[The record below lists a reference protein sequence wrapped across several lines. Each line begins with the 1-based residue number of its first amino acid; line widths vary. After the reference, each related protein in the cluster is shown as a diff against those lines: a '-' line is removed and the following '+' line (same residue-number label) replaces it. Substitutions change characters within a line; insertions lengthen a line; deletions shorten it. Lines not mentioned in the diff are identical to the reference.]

1 MAARMNILV
10 ILLDSLRRDYLGC
23 YHDLPRREGSLSRPV
38 QTSHLD
44 ALAAQSAVFTRAMVN
59 SFPCGPFRRD
69 AWTGRIEFPHRGW
82 GPLLDTDYT
91 HAQALGEAGYVTM
104 FITDNYPLVDSGYA
118 IQRSYTEVPVS
129 RSPGNYQRN
138 FAGWH
143 LVRGNQSDRWW
154 PADRAVTLPCAP
166 EKIRGGAHRMEL
178 YLQQSYGRRWEREW
192 FGPQVFQAAIDWLEE
207 NARRPF
213 FLWIDCFNT
222 HEPFDPP
229 RHYEDLYDPDYAGER
244 LIFPQYSH
252 VSLYRPEEVAHLR
265 AMYAGLVTM
274 MDVWIGRLLES
285 LRILRLLDRTLI
297 LFTSDHGFLL
307 GDRGLVGKSW
317 GGDPE
322 NFLWQGIADIPLLIR
337 HPEGAAAGERIDCLV
352 QTVDLYATILDVA
365 GIRSPEGIDGRS
377 LLPVVRGEQ
386 RLVRELGLYGTHAPL
401 VHVTDGRYTLFLSDP
416 AGPSGP
422 PRLYD
427 LESDPYQQQD
437 LLSQEPDV
445 ARRLHAFAEQEMAR
459 RGAAPKVLEFV
470 RRSRAALG

>member
-10 ILLDSLRRDYLGC
+10 ILLDSLRRDYLGW
-23 YHDLPRREGSLSRPV
+23 YSDLPRREGSLGRSV
-38 QTSHLD
+38 QTPHLD

-69 AWTGRIEFPHRGW
+69 AWTGRVEFPHRGW
-82 GPLLDTDYT
+82 GPLLETDYT

-129 RSPGNYQRN
+129 RAPGNYQRN
-138 FAGWH
+138 FTGWH

-154 PADRAVTLPCAP
+154 PADRPVTLPCAP

-178 YLQQSYGRRWEREW
+178 YLQQTYGRRWEREW

-229 RHYEDLYDPDYAGER
+229 RHYEELYDPGYEGER
-244 LIFPQYSH
+244 LIFPQYSR

-274 MDVWIGRLLES
+274 MDLWIGRLLES
-285 LRILRLLDRTLI
+285 LRVLRLLERTLI

-317 GGDPE
+317 SGDPE
-322 NFLWQGIADIPLLIR
+322 NFLWHGIADIPLLIR
-337 HPEGAAAGERIDCLV
+337 HPEGAAAGQRIDCLA
-352 QTVDLYATILDVA
+352 QTVDLYATILDAA
-365 GIRSPEGIDGRS
+365 GVRPPEGIDGRS
-377 LLPVVRGEQ
+377 LLPVLRGEQ
-386 RLVRELGLYGTHAPL
+386 RSVRELGLYGTHAPL

-427 LESDPYQQQD
+427 LESDPHQQRD
-437 LLSQEPDV
+437 VLSQRPDV

>member
-10 ILLDSLRRDYLGC
+10 ILLDSLRRDYLGW
-23 YHDLPRREGSLSRPV
+23 YSDLPRREGSLGRSV
-38 QTSHLD
+38 QTPHLD

-69 AWTGRIEFPHRGW
+69 AWTGRVEFPHRGW
-82 GPLLDTDYT
+82 GPLLETDYT

-129 RSPGNYQRN
+129 RAPGNYQRN
-138 FAGWH
+138 FTGWH

-154 PADRAVTLPCAP
+154 PADRPVTLPCAP

-178 YLQQSYGRRWEREW
+178 YLQQTYGRRWEREW

-229 RHYEDLYDPDYAGER
+229 RHYEELYDPGYEGER
-244 LIFPQYSH
+244 LIFPQYSR

-274 MDVWIGRLLES
+274 MDLWIGRLLES
-285 LRILRLLDRTLI
+285 LRVLRLLERTLI

-317 GGDPE
+317 SGDPE
-322 NFLWQGIADIPLLIR
+322 NFLWHGIADIPLLIR
-337 HPEGAAAGERIDCLV
+337 HPEGAAAGQRIDCLA
-352 QTVDLYATILDVA
+352 QTVDLYATILDAA
-365 GIRSPEGIDGRS
+365 GVRPPEGIDGRS
-377 LLPVVRGEQ
+377 LLPVLRGEQ
-386 RLVRELGLYGTHAPL
+386 RSVRELGLYGTHAPL

-427 LESDPYQQQD
+427 LESDPHQLRD
-437 LLSQEPDV
+437 VLSQQPDV